1 MTARWT
7 LKARHRL
14 QQLYDH
20 IAEDQPENAQRF
32 VDRLTR
38 RADALAEHPLIGQV
52 VEQYQREDIREVY
65 EGRYRMIYR
74 VLSDHID
81 ILTVRHGARLL
92 PGRLRNL

>member
-1 MTARWT
+1 
-7 LKARHRL
+7 L

-20 IAEDQPENAQRF
+20 IAEDQPANARRF

-38 RADALAEHPLIGQV
+38 RAAVLAEHPLTGRV
-52 VEQYQREDIREVY
+52 VAKYQRDDIREVY

-74 VLSDHID
+74 VLPDRID

-92 PGRLRNL
+92 PERLRDL

>member
-7 LKARHRL
+7 AKACHRL

-38 RADALAEHPLIGQV
+38 RADALAEHPLTGRV
-52 VEQYQREDIREVY
+52 V
-65 EGRYRMIYR
+65 GA
-74 VLSDHID
+74 LS
-81 ILTVRHGARLL
+81 T
-92 PGRLRNL
+92 